1 MSRFNTVTTVRR
13 GDTVNLAGGEAFTVD
28 PRYEFASIALTSF
41 AGNQYYR
48 KADETVERLKLLLG
62 QIEPLFAAKVA
73 IYARREAGMRSITH
87 VIAGELAGE
96 KSRGQ
101 AWARPFFRRIVRRP
115 DDMLEIIAYITSTKG
130 RRPLPNAVRWGFRSA
145 LESLDAYAIAKYQ
158 ANGKAVSM
166 LDLTNM
172 LHPKPNETNADALKA
187 LIAGTLKQ
195 TDTWEARM
203 SEIGQ
208 EEGDKDEVR
217 SGAWGDMLARAKAN
231 DKGGIGYF
239 ALLRNL
245 RNIIEQAPASIP
257 LACELLADADRARRS
272 LVMPFRA
279 ATAYHEIAQGQ
290 GNGRQPVVAALSS
303 AVDAL
308 LANVPRFDGRTLVA
322 VDCSGSMQNAGGKSP
337 IRIASVFAAVL
348 YKANDAD
355 LCLFG
360 ADAEWHSWDKATPTM
375 SLAQMIEGHNG
386 GGTDFKPIF
395 GRAKSAY
402 DRVVI
407 LSDMQS
413 WIGGDSPVAAYEDYC
428 QRVGG
433 RPRIYSFDLAGYGTL
448 QFPQPEVF
456 CLAGFSDKTLDIMA
470 LLEEDRGAL
479 VRKIEAVTI

>member
-1 MSRFNTVTTVRR
+1 MSRFNLPALARR

-28 PRYEFASIALTSF
+28 PRYEFATIALTSF

-48 KADETVERLKLLLG
+48 AADVTVEHLKILLG
-62 QIEPLFAAKVA
+62 QIDPLFAAKVA

-101 AWARPFFRRIVRRP
+101 PWARPFFRQIVRRP
-115 DDMLEIIAYITSTKG
+115 DDMLEVIAYITATKG

-145 LESLDAYAIAKYQ
+145 LESLDAHHIAKYQ

-166 LDLTNM
+166 LDLANM

-195 TDTWEARM
+195 TDTWESRM

-208 EEGDKDEVR
+208 EEGDKDEAR
-217 SGAWGDMLARAKAN
+217 SEAWGDMLARAKAN
-231 DKGGIGYF
+231 EQGGIGYF

-245 RNIIEQAPASIP
+245 RNIIEQAPKSIP
-257 LACELLADADRARRS
+257 LACELLMDADRARKS

-279 ATAYHEIAQGQ
+279 ATAYREIAAVTGD
-290 GNGRQPVVAALSS
+290 GRQPVLAALSR

-308 LANVPRFDGRTLVA
+308 LANVPRFDGRTLIA
-322 VDCSGSMQNAGGKSP
+322 VDCSGSMRQGKMP
-337 IRIASVFAAVL
+337 IKIASVFAAVL
-348 YKANDAD
+348 YKASDAD

-360 ADAEWHSWDKATPTM
+360 ADAVWQSPDRATPTLP
-375 SLAQMIEGHNG
+375 LAQMIEQHDG

-395 GRAKSAY
+395 AKAKARY
-402 DRVVI
+402 DRIVL
-407 LSDMQS
+407 LSDMQGWMEPQYTPS
-413 WIGGDSPVAAYEDYC
+413 EAYEGYC
-428 QRVGG
+428 QRFGG
-433 RPRIYSFDLAGYGTL
+433 KRPKIYSFDLAGLGTL

-456 CLAGFSDKTLDIMA
+456 CLAGFSDKTLDVMA

-479 VRKIEAVTI
+479 VRRIEAVSL